1 MLWSIQSTT
10 TSTQFLLQI
19 KKTMLLIFKEL
30 GTEKRRL
37 VMDFTHLK
45 SIIVLVILIK
55 NSKRIID
62 FRREYVLVIIN

>member
-1 MLWSIQSTT
+1 
-10 TSTQFLLQI
+10 
-19 KKTMLLIFKEL
+19 MLLIFKEL